1 MKLSTNELLH
11 RRWDEALPGDR
22 ATRDGVI
29 YQLSE
34 KGEWLYVEDPYDG
47 QSIRAHK
54 DHTIEAQAVAAE
66 RARIVAGVEGLPV
79 FAFSLYDDGT
89 DNRLTIGKA
98 AVLRIIEAEAVV
110 AHGSHCDAEY
120 RRDSCVCADAAER
133 SDR

>member
-11 RRWDEALPGDR
+11 RRWNEALPGDR

-54 DHTIEAQAVAAE
+54 DHAIEAEAFAAAFVSDE
-66 RARIVAGVEGLPV
+66 GLALIRQHGDKRVEGEPARLVVGVEGLP
-79 FAFSLYDDGT
+79 DDCHDHEG
-89 DNRLTIGKA
+89 LSC
-98 AVLRIIEAEAVV
+98 E
-110 AHGSHCDAEY
+110 
-120 RRDSCVCADAAER
+120 RDELGRCTPVE
-133 SDR
+133 

>member
-11 RRWDEALPGDR
+11 RRWNEALPGDR

-54 DHTIEAQAVAAE
+54 DHIIKAEAVAAE
-66 RARIVAGVEGLPV
+66 RARIVAGMKDYQTQ
-79 FAFSLYDDGT
+79 FDTDDGGYWT
-89 DNRLTIGKA
+89 AA
-98 AVLRIIEAEAVV
+98 AVLRIVSGE
-110 AHGSHCDAEY
+110 SDA
-120 RRDSCVCADAAER
+120 
-133 SDR
+133 

>member
-11 RRWDEALPGDR
+11 RRWNEALPGDR

-54 DHTIEAQAVAAE
+54 DHAIEAEAVAAE
-66 RARIVAGVEGLPV
+66 RARIRALDYRMVEWYHADGSY
-79 FAFSLYDDGT
+79 SL
-89 DNRLTIGKA
+89 
-98 AVLRIIEAEAVV
+98 VQVV
-110 AHGSHCDAEY
+110 ARSEAIGGS
-120 RRDSCVCADAAER
+120 ADA
-133 SDR
+133 D

>member
-11 RRWDEALPGDR
+11 RRWNEALPGDR

-54 DHTIEAQAVAAE
+54 DHA
-66 RARIVAGVEGLPV
+66 
-79 FAFSLYDDGT
+79 
-89 DNRLTIGKA
+89 
-98 AVLRIIEAEAVV
+98 IEAEAV
-110 AHGSHCDAEY
+110 
-120 RRDSCVCADAAER
+120 AAEAR
-133 SDR
+133 PHPSVGLPHGRVVSR